1 MDLTFFVR
9 ILAFEYFAVLSSL
22 LDFALHCFACPI
34 CYFFSVFFLVLNLA
48 QDILVVVI
56 HSYRTLIAFLHFYYF
71 SFYAFYIFFMTLFFF
86 PSLF

>member
-22 LDFALHCFACPI
+22 LDFACPI

-71 SFYAFYIFFMTLFFF
+71 SFYAFYIF
-86 PSLF
+86 S